1 MHRLDTFP
9 NNDLVS
15 QYRQAF
21 SSRAGQVVL
30 AHMLYDL
37 GAFIEISDAPEDVSL
52 RNYGTRLIKI
62 IGGGEVDENTMM
74 EFTKRLMKQPLSKE
88 IKEDS

>member
-9 NNDLVS
+9 NNDLIA

-21 SSRAGQVVL
+21 SSRSGQIVL

-37 GAFIEISDAPEDVSL
+37 GVFIETSEAPEDVFL
-52 RNYGTRLIKI
+52 KNYGMRLIRI
-62 IGGGEVDENTMM
+62 LGGGEVDENTMM
-74 EFTKRLMKQPLSKE
+74 EFTKRLMKQPLTKG
-88 IKEDS
+88 EDQ

>member
-9 NNDLVS
+9 NNDLIS
-15 QYRQAF
+15 KYRQVF
-21 SSRAGQVVL
+21 SSRAGQAVL
-30 AHMLYDL
+30 VHMFYDL

-62 IGGGEVDENTMM
+62 LGGGEVDENTMM
-74 EFTKRLMKQPLSKE
+74 EFIKRLMKQPLPKE
-88 IKEDS
+88 IKEE